1 MALKSATTETHKIL
15 DLSNIIDQL
24 DDYKKGE
31 VISFPFNV
39 DDLNACVKFYPN
51 GTKSKGVNG
60 YCGIYVH
67 VDNLDICK
75 NDNRLVWCEMRC
87 GEERISDQEYE
98 FVNALTTGRGWF
110 NAFTIDT
117 IKRHKQIKI
126 SIELNHNTSAK
137 SVKLSLFDQPKQIY
151 KFCKLNGDITL
162 IVTLNKN
169 DNNSYSSPPHKKR
182 KLNVKH
188 NDNGDL
194 EIKMSSIILR
204 STSKVFDRILS
215 TNMREKQEKKK

>member
-1 MALKSATTETHKIL
+1 MAIVKTSTTETHKTL
-15 DLSNIIDQL
+15 DLSNIIEQL
-24 DDYKKGE
+24 DDYEKGDF
-31 VISFPFNV
+31 ISCDFNI
-39 DDLNACVKFYPN
+39 DDLKARITVYPK
-51 GTKSKGVNG
+51 GDTKAEPGFCS
-60 YCGIYVH
+60 IYVGMTSST
-67 VDNLDICK
+67 LDDK
-75 NDNRLVWCEMRC
+75 RLVWCDMRC
-87 GEERISDQEYE
+87 GEKTTRDTQYE
-98 FVNALTTGRGWF
+98 LVGILTGEGRGWP

-137 SVKLSLFDQPKQIY
+137 SVKLALFDQQKQIY